1 MWPRAK
7 GGQEGRNFPEIPPLG
22 VAGGNGEG
30 GGKGDFFFKVGDQK
44 VIASPGG
51 RLCVAAREEEGGT
64 MVDWNKV
71 AMRIIPI
78 IISVVVIIVITHAA
92 FSGLP
97 SAEADAVPPAAIS
110 PHLRA
115 RMGLDHNRVSFIR
128 VCVCVCFFNTVWLFR
143 FPLRVCV
150 L

>member
-51 RLCVAAREEEGGT
+51 RLWVAAREEEGGT

-97 SAEADAVPPAAIS
+97 SAEADAVLTLAAGSRDFAASHTYDDDNPTGSASIC
-110 PHLRA
+110 A
-115 RMGLDHNRVSFIR
+115 TT
-128 VCVCVCFFNTVWLFR
+128 C
-143 FPLRVCV
+143 
-150 L
+150 